1 MDFPHA
7 GDLMVNS
14 SVFPDGTVAALEE
27 LIGNHGGM
35 GGEQTDAFLF
45 HPGDMEVPE
54 TRNSVD
60 LFAILN
66 ARRGLPPP
74 EPKAQPAAEQ
84 GPTWRPGALLSGVF
98 HRPSR
103 WIGRALRSLVLD
115 RSAYGEVAGDPAMT
129 GPAVLISIAAMFV
142 LALFNPRGWSWQGFL
157 GFIVAWL
164 VALGVVFGAAR
175 LLGGKGS
182 YSATFR
188 GVGFGSVA
196 YLLAL
201 LALVPPLAPLA
212 IPLALVVGF
221 FGSWL
226 GAAEANKIRGWR
238 VILLPIAYILL
249 FIVAVVG
256 IYILLRGAQ
265 LSLAALGQALGLT
278 P

>member
-1 MDFPHA
+1 
-7 GDLMVNS
+7 MVNS

-45 HPGDMEVPE
+45 HPGDMVVPE

-60 LFAILN
+60 LFPILN
-66 ARRGLPPP
+66 ARRGLPEP
-74 EPKAQPAAEQ
+74 EPKAQPAADQ
-84 GPTWRPGALLSGVF
+84 GPTWRPGALLRGVF

-129 GPAVLISIAAMFV
+129 GPAVLISILAMFV

-157 GFIVAWL
+157 GLAVAWL
-164 VALGVVFGAAR
+164 VALGVVFLAAR

-182 YSATFR
+182 YTATLR
-188 GVGFGSVA
+188 GVGFGSVG
-196 YLLAL
+196 YWFAL

-212 IPLALVVGF
+212 RFLALVVGF
-221 FGSWL
+221 FGTWL
-226 GAAEANKIRGWR
+226 GAAEANQLRGWR
-238 VILLPIAYILL
+238 VFLLPVVYVVMFVAIVAGVYILL
-249 FIVAVVG
+249 T
-256 IYILLRGAQ
+256 GAQ
-265 LSLAALGQALGLT
+265 LTLAALGQALGLT